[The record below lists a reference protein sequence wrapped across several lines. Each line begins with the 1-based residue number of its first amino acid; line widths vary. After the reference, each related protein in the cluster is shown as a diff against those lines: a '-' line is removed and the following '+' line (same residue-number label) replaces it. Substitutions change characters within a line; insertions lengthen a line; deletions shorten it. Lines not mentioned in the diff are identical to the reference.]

1 MFRQTI
7 RKISS
12 INTKPIYSTKEYVDL
27 YINNSKDIIRTQFG
41 MQNKVLFGSVALLM
55 GIIGWSVD
63 RTDKRFE
70 QVDKRFEQVDKRFEH
85 LEKDIGEIK
94 SILKEMN
101 SKK

>member
-1 MFRQTI
+1 MIRQII

-12 INTKPIYSTKEYVDL
+12 INRPIYSTKEYVDL
-27 YINNSKDIIRTQFG
+27 YINNSKDIIKTQSD
-41 MQNKVLFGSVALLM
+41 MQNKVLFGSVALLV

-85 LEKDIGEIK
+85 LEKDMNEIK
-94 SILKEMN
+94 TILKEIN
-101 SKK
+101 SKSK